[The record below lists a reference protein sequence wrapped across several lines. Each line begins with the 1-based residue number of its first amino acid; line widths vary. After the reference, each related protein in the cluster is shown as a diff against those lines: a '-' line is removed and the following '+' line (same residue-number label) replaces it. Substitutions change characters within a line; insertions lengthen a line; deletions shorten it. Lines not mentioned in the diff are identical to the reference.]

1 MLLKFVKTRDV
12 ESPNRG
18 HATDAG
24 IDFRMP
30 KFDDK
35 FVKDVENNA
44 ANSGVYFAFDSGV
57 VIPPGRNMVV
67 PSGIKVEIPFGYMG
81 MFADKSGIASKSDLI
96 VGAKIIDTFYS
107 GEVHIDLH
115 NIGTSEVKLEE
126 GQKLAQMIMIPI
138 LSCDLTEVGEDQL
151 YDWMKEDEK
160 RLEGGF
166 GSTGK

>member
-1 MLLKFVKTRDV
+1 MLLKFVKTREV

-30 KFDDK
+30 EFDNEFRENIHNNDANIGSYFDGDK
-35 FVKDVENNA
+35 LIIP
-44 ANSGVYFAFDSGV
+44 ANYNV
-57 VIPPGRNMVV
+57 VI

-81 MFADKSGIASKSDLI
+81 MFADKSGVASKTDLI

-115 NIGTSEVKLEE
+115 NIGKSEVRLEA
-126 GQKLAQMIMIPI
+126 GQKLAQMILIPI
-138 LSCDLTEVGEDQL
+138 LNCDLTEVGEDQL
-151 YDWMKEDEK
+151 YDWMKPDSVRGED
-160 RLEGGF
+160 GF

>member
-1 MLLKFVKTRDV
+1 MLLKFVKTREV

-30 KFDDK
+30 TFDDK
-35 FVKDVENNA
+35 FRENIHNND
-44 ANSGVYFAFDSGV
+44 ANSGSYFDGNKLIIPANCNS
-57 VIPPGRNMVV
+57 VI

-81 MFADKSGIASKSDLI
+81 MFADKSGVASKTDLI

-115 NIGTSEVKLEE
+115 NIGMKDVILIE
-126 GQKLAQMIMIPI
+126 GQKLAQMILIPI
-138 LSCDLTEVGEDQL
+138 LNCDLTEVDEDQL
-151 YDWMKEDEK
+151 YDWMIDDEK

-166 GSTGK
+166 GSTGV

>member
-1 MLLKFVKTRDV
+1 MLLKFVKIRDV
-12 ESPNRG
+12 ESPDRG

-35 FVKDVENNA
+35 FKNDIGNNQANNGAYFEDDVI
-44 ANSGVYFAFDSGV
+44 V
-57 VIPPGRNMVV
+57 VPPGVNIVI

-81 MFADKSGIASKSDLI
+81 LFLNKSGIASKNDLI
-96 VGAKIIDTFYS
+96 VGAQTIDTFYS

-115 NIGTSEVKLEE
+115 NIGKVETILEE
-126 GQKLAQMIMIPI
+126 GQKLTQMVIMPI
-138 LSCDLTEVGEDQL
+138 LSCDLTEVDEDQL
-151 YDWMKEDEK
+151 YDWMHEGEK